1 MKKTTKLAAAI
12 ISLCIVTSGFPV
24 YSEPE
29 TMSDGVIFDGEYYA
43 EKYPDVV
50 EVLHTDDTETLYEH
64 YRTYGR
70 MEGRFPTKE
79 REEAA
84 SQNSVSVDTISRNA
98 AVKKKSV
105 SDGDIREFFSRSVFI
120 GDSVMTGYKMYVNYF
135 DSLASESFFLATNSY
150 ATFHA
155 LKEESNLHPMWRGVK
170 QPVWKSVSS
179 MEVDRVFI
187 MLGTNDLICWD
198 VEHTAKG
205 IYDLIDRITEEVPEI
220 EIHLVS
226 MTPAYPGAAK
236 NHLTNE
242 NINILNSTL
251 KDMAEDN
258 GWGYVDI
265 NTALKCGG
273 IALPPEMCSDS
284 LIHETSDAYRIWDK
298 EFKEYAKEFLQLAP
312 EKGDESAYQSEPAS
326 TERPS
331 SLRTRL

>member
-1 MKKTTKLAAAI
+1 MKKITKLAAAMI
-12 ISLCIVTSGFPV
+12 ILTVVTSGFPV

-50 EVLHTDDTETLYEH
+50 EVLQTDDTEALYDH

-70 MEGRFPTKE
+70 QEGRFPTKE

-84 SQNSVSVDTISRNA
+84 SQNAVSADTISRNDT
-98 AVKKKSV
+98 VKKKAV
-105 SDGDIREFFSRSVFI
+105 SDNDVREFYSRSVFI
-120 GDSVMTGYKMYVNYF
+120 GDSVMTGYKMYVNYY
-135 DSLASESFFLATNSY
+135 DSLASDGYFLATNSY

-205 IYDLIDRITEEVPEI
+205 IYDLAARIIEEVPEI

-242 NINILNSTL
+242 NINILNATL
-251 KDMAEDN
+251 KEMAEDN
-258 GWGYVDI
+258 GWGYIDI

-273 IALPPEMCSDS
+273 KALPPELCSDG
-284 LIHETSDAYRIWDK
+284 LIHETAAAYGIWDK
-298 EFKEYAKEFLQLAP
+298 AFKEYAQEFLLLKPQT
-312 EKGDESAYQSEPAS
+312 DEEDKSQSEPFS
-326 TERPS
+326 GERPS
-331 SLRTRL
+331 SMRTRL